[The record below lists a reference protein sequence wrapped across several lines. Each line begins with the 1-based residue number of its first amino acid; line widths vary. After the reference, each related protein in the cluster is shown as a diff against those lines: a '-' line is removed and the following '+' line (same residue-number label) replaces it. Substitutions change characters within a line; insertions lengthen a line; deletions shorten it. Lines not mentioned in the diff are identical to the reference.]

1 MEFRNSAT
9 SLMLDMREANEN
21 NTNIRS
27 PTVVD
32 LLVTLSLSR
41 SKAAR
46 LPATMALYAFV
57 NQIRSFRMCRTLSQ
71 AWT

>member
-1 MEFRNSAT
+1 MEFRNSTT

-27 PTVVD
+27 PAAVD
-32 LLVTLSLSR
+32 LLVALSLF
-41 SKAAR
+41 SKSAR
-46 LPATMALYAFV
+46 LPAMMALYAFV
-57 NQIRSFRMCRTLSQ
+57 NQMRSFRMCRTFSH

>member
-21 NTNIRS
+21 NTNTRS

-32 LLVTLSLSR
+32 LLVTLV
-41 SKAAR
+41 AI
-46 LPATMALYAFV
+46 P
-57 NQIRSFRMCRTLSQ
+57 
-71 AWT
+71 